1 MGPSPSAPPRP
12 PISPQPP
19 RVHAAAST
27 VAPQANAIIE
37 PKPAPSAD
45 PSMSIWDRAIAAC
58 TANRRLRLLMQE
70 SKLEALQG
78 GLAKVLVKPALLTIA
93 QACVADMGTAL
104 SQAAGRTITVV
115 IESDGPAPEAT
126 EVSLGTPLPSMAEH
140 PLVKQ
145 AIELFGGRLLSAGPR
160 KRQG

>member
-1 MGPSPSAPPRP
+1 MVGHAPSS
-12 PISPQPP
+12 
-19 RVHAAAST
+19 
-27 VAPQANAIIE
+27 AIIE
-37 PKPAPSAD
+37 PKPAPNVD

-70 SKLEALQG
+70 SKLAALEG
-78 GLAKVLVKPALLTIA
+78 GSAKVHVKPALLTIA
-93 QACVADMGTAL
+93 QACAADMGVAL
-104 SQAAGRTITVV
+104 SQAAGRTITVA

-126 EVSLGTPLPSMAEH
+126 EVNLGTPLPSMAEH

-160 KRQG
+160 KKPGG